1 MLNVNLENFNKLNS
15 NSLSLSDWSNCRS
28 NNICSVNTKLAVESR
43 PIVVLVCRIIG
54 LVIRSSALSLITST
68 LSTHSWSQEREGEIQ
83 QTCSMSTITYNQ
95 ISKEEPTIS
104 TKTYHVRFIIHPLSL
119 PLVGRT
125 NLMSWI
131 WHWTWACIL
140 ILPVRNTI
148 PLGR

>member
-15 NSLSLSDWSNCRS
+15 NSFSLSDWSNCRS
-28 NNICSVNTKLAVESR
+28 NNICSVNTKLAAESR
-43 PIVVLVCRIIG
+43 PIVVLVCRIIR

-68 LSTHSWSQEREGEIQ
+68 LTTHSWSQEREGEIQ

-119 PLVGRT
+119 PLVGPNVMDLT
-125 NLMSWI
+125 LNLSVYI
-131 WHWTWACIL
+131 
-140 ILPVRNTI
+140 NTSST
-148 PLGR
+148 